1 LLNELVVA
9 ADNARLLLVVT
20 YRPDYRDEWR
30 NRPNYHQVR
39 LNPLASESLAELLL
53 ALLGSDLSLLAL
65 KGFLVERASGNPFF
79 VEEIA
84 RTLIDTG
91 VLEGTR
97 GSYHLARP
105 LPSIEVPPT
114 VRAVLAARLDAL
126 PPAEKRLLEEAAVI
140 GHDAPFTL
148 LHAICGLTEDALRGL
163 LDNLQ
168 AAEFLYATQLFPD
181 LRYTFKHSL
190 THDVTYSGV
199 LHERRRDIHARVVDG
214 IEKLYADRLGEHV
227 DRLAHHAVRGELR
240 EKAVHYL
247 QQAGGKAAARSA
259 LSDAR
264 ACFEEALGVLE
275 ALPESRAALEQAFE
289 IRLDLR
295 PVLRQLGEVRQML
308 EHLREAE
315 ALAGRLK
322 DEVRRGWVC
331 GFMTTVLS
339 TLDELDEALV
349 TGTRA
354 LEIAERLGD
363 LRLRIVAT
371 SCLQQTHYYRGE
383 YERVA
388 KVATENLATLPTEW
402 VNEYFGL
409 AVPTSVAGRTW
420 LIMSLAELGRF
431 AEATKYEAEAIQIAE
446 RTQHAH
452 TIGWAH
458 LAASMLHLFRGDW
471 AKAHLL
477 VEHWI
482 NIPRTL
488 DVAVLLPWAVAT
500 SAWALAEIGDAGE
513 ALSRVRE
520 GEQLLERQAALGI
533 VGHRGWAYHAMSR
546 ACLLLGR
553 LDEAWRLGY
562 CSVESSRHQPG
573 LAAHAFHLLGDIAT
587 HPDRCDAES
596 GAAHYREALA
606 LAQQHSMRPLVAHCH
621 RGLGRL
627 SLHIGNMERARK
639 NLRTATRMYREM
651 EISFWL
657 DQGD

>member
-1 LLNELVVA
+1 
-9 ADNARLLLVVT
+9 
-20 YRPDYRDEWR
+20 
-30 NRPNYHQVR
+30 
-39 LNPLASESLAELLL
+39 
-53 ALLGSDLSLLAL
+53 
-65 KGFLVERASGNPFF
+65 
-79 VEEIA
+79 
-84 RTLIDTG
+84 
-91 VLEGTR
+91 
-97 GSYHLARP
+97 
-105 LPSIEVPPT
+105 
-114 VRAVLAARLDAL
+114 
-126 PPAEKRLLEEAAVI
+126 
-140 GHDAPFTL
+140 
-148 LHAICGLTEDALRGL
+148 
-163 LDNLQ
+163 
-168 AAEFLYATQLFPD
+168 
-181 LRYTFKHSL
+181 
-190 THDVTYSGV
+190 
-199 LHERRRDIHARVVDG
+199 
-214 IEKLYADRLGEHV
+214 
-227 DRLAHHAVRGELR
+227 
-240 EKAVHYL
+240 
-247 QQAGGKAAARSA
+247 
-259 LSDAR
+259 
-264 ACFEEALGVLE
+264 
-275 ALPESRAALEQAFE
+275 
-289 IRLDLR
+289 
-295 PVLRQLGEVRQML
+295 M
-308 EHLREAE
+308 
-315 ALAGRLK
+315 
-322 DEVRRGWVC
+322 
-331 GFMTTVLS
+331 
-339 TLDELDEALV
+339 
-349 TGTRA
+349 
-354 LEIAERLGD
+354 
-363 LRLRIVAT
+363 
-371 SCLQQTHYYRGE
+371 
-383 YERVA
+383 
-388 KVATENLATLPTEW
+388 
-402 VNEYFGL
+402 
-409 AVPTSVAGRTW
+409 PTSVAGRTW
-420 LIMSLAELGRF
+420 LIMSLAELGSF

-471 AKAHLL
+471 TKAHLL

-562 CSVESSRHQPG
+562 CSVESSQHQPG

-651 EISFWL
+651 EMSFWL